1 MTAKHNMESQCQND
15 AADIGVVREMERR
28 MAKQEAARE
37 WRPWIITLIV
47 VLVLLGALVL
57 ASFLL
62 PALLMRGF
70 T

>member
-1 MTAKHNMESQCQND
+1 MSGKSDMKSQPQND
-15 AADIGVVREMERR
+15 DPDSRVVREMERR
-28 MAKQEAARE
+28 MAKQEAVRE

-47 VLVLLGALVL
+47 VLILLGAFIL
-57 ASFLL
+57 ASLLL